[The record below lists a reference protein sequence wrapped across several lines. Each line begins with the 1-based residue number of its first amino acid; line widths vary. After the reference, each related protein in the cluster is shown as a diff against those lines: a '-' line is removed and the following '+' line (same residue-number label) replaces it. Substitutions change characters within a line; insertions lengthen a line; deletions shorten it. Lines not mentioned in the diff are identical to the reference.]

1 VSAGLAHPEAKV
13 SFPAVSLV
21 AEERTFRGSYMG
33 SCVPQRDVPRFIDL
47 YRQGRLP
54 IDRLL
59 SERIGLEDLN
69 AGFDRLADGHTV
81 RQVVV
86 M

>member
-1 VSAGLAHPEAKV
+1 MART
-13 SFPAVSLV
+13 
-21 AEERTFRGSYMG
+21 EERTFRGSYMG